1 MEVLVAQQF
10 IEEKY
15 DRISIHA
22 NIVPNGVIET
32 KFLIGM
38 TFIFQTNDVYVGLNG
53 LNQHKYFLPFSSK

>member
-1 MEVLVAQQF
+1 MLQF

-15 DRISIHA
+15 DRINTQA

-32 KFLIGM
+32 KSLIGM
-38 TFIFQTNDVYVGLNG
+38 TFIYQINDVYVGLNG